1 MAVCTFRVLVVL
13 HRMLALSTWYEMIK
27 VWDTV
32 STFTHLPRSVC
43 LFEKTIG
50 QLFEKTIGQ
59 VAMNLIY
66 IKSAYYSKDN
76 LQAGCTVF
84 QA

>member
-1 MAVCTFRVLVVL
+1 MAVCPFRVLVVL
-13 HRMLALSTWYEMIK
+13 HRMLALFTWYEMIK
-27 VWDTV
+27 VWDIV
-32 STFTHLPRSVC
+32 STFTHLPRSLC
-43 LFEKTIG
+43 
-50 QLFEKTIGQ
+50 LFEKTIGQ

-66 IKSAYYSKDN
+66 IRSAYYSEDN